1 MAILVNGNGNA
12 RVYAAQDADLIA
24 SITGNTTV
32 RTSVGNKM
40 AATAADASTIS
51 VADGV
56 ILTKEGRRIQL
67 DAGQTDLF
75 TIPTGSAGVTNYYII
90 GYKLTTNSDNVQVA
104 ETFVQLMASS
114 TDTIPEGTFR
124 GGDSDV
130 YVSVARVEQD
140 GVNLGTIT
148 ALLPELETISELNND
163 LGNLS
168 DLDTEDKS
176 SIVNAIN
183 ETIGAKVIATITADG
198 VKTWNALLSE
208 LYSYV
213 DAMTEFER
221 LRSVV
226 SVRDQ
231 HYARFVKNANS
242 VYTYSLSHQIST
254 TQASIINLE
263 IGNLSSNSHFYGI
276 VLANNSVVVRDD
288 GVGNV
293 PASGTKVKL
302 LIV

>member
-75 TIPTGSAGVTNYYII
+75 TIPTGSVGVTNYYII
-90 GYKLTTNSDNVQVA
+90 GYKLTTDSDNVQVA

-124 GGDSDV
+124 GGDSEV

-163 LGNLS
+163 LGQMSFRINNGVAQY
-168 DLDTEDKS
+168 
-176 SIVNAIN
+176 SIDGGTTWIN
-183 ETIGAKVIATITADG
+183 MGGGNMPRLNFTTPLYTFDSTHLTYTCTKDCYLVGTLIGAEGSACSVNS
-198 VKTWNALLSE
+198 KTLARTPSNTFA
-208 LYSYV
+208 
-213 DAMTEFER
+213 
-221 LRSVV
+221 V
-226 SVRDQ
+226 SLGI
-231 HYARFVKNANS
+231 YP
-242 VYTYSLSHQIST
+242 
-254 TQASIINLE
+254 
-263 IGNLSSNSHFYGI
+263 LSSGDVVTFTSQDYASAH
-276 VLANNSVVVRDD
+276 VLDV
-288 GVGNV
+288 
-293 PASGTKVKL
+293 ASN
-302 LIV
+302 

>member
-24 SITGNTTV
+24 SITGNQTV

-124 GGDSDV
+124 GGDSEV

-163 LGNLS
+163 LTVTWDTTSYTDFDVAYNDKEVMIYIEIASTINPGTNTLGTLPVNLRPPKN
-168 DLDTEDKS
+168 LVGVALLGS
-176 SIVNAIN
+176 SSPIIARAYIRATGEVQISNHTSTAYGSGNAI
-183 ETIGAKVIATITADG
+183 
-198 VKTWNALLSE
+198 L
-208 LYSYV
+208 
-213 DAMTEFER
+213 
-221 LRSVV
+221 
-226 SVRDQ
+226 
-231 HYARFVKNANS
+231 
-242 VYTYSLSHQIST
+242 TY
-254 TQASIINLE
+254 
-263 IGNLSSNSHFYGI
+263 F
-276 VLANNSVVVRDD
+276 
-288 GVGNV
+288 
-293 PASGTKVKL
+293 K
-302 LIV
+302 

>member
-75 TIPTGSAGVTNYYII
+75 TIPTGSVGVTNYYII

-114 TDTIPEGTFR
+114 SDTIPEGTFR
-124 GGDSDV
+124 GGDSEV

-140 GVNLGTIT
+140 GINLGTIT
-148 ALLPELETISELNND
+148 ALLPELETISELNANLTD
-163 LGNLS
+163 LLTGTILAGNTSVTIANAKITTSSLI
-168 DLDTEDKS
+168 DIYFEDKLLAPTAVTVTTGQ
-176 SIVNAIN
+176 IVIEIAEQSTDTNL
-183 ETIGAKVIATITADG
+183 KVRC
-198 VKTWNALLSE
+198 L
-208 LYSYV
+208 
-213 DAMTEFER
+213 
-221 LRSVV
+221 
-226 SVRDQ
+226 
-231 HYARFVKNANS
+231 
-242 VYTYSLSHQIST
+242 
-254 TQASIINLE
+254 
-263 IGNLSSNSHFYGI
+263 
-276 VLANNSVVVRDD
+276 
-288 GVGNV
+288 
-293 PASGTKVKL
+293 
-302 LIV
+302 

>member
-24 SITGNTTV
+24 SITGNQTV

-124 GGDSDV
+124 GGDSEV

-163 LGNLS
+163 LGDLS
-168 DLDTEDKS
+168 TLDTTDKS
-176 SIVNAIN
+176 SLVAAIN
-183 ETIGAKVIATITADG
+183 EVLSQIGGGGMKPVNTQSQLLAYSPNATITPTRDCVVAGIYRASSPSSAATLKVNG
-198 VKTWNALLSE
+198 VTAGMQVEGSAPNFAWYYPIKAGQTVL
-208 LYSYV
+208 
-213 DAMTEFER
+213 FEGG
-221 LRSVV
+221 
-226 SVRDQ
+226 
-231 HYARFVKNANS
+231 
-242 VYTYSLSHQIST
+242 T
-254 TQASIINLE
+254 AS
-263 IGNLSSNSHFYGI
+263 
-276 VLANNSVVVRDD
+276 
-288 GVGNV
+288 
-293 PASGTKVKL
+293 SGTTLGVYDYA
-302 LIV
+302 

>member
-90 GYKLTTNSDNVQVA
+90 GYKLTTNSDNVQIA

-124 GGDSDV
+124 GGDSEV

-163 LGNLS
+163 LGDLS
-168 DLDTEDKS
+168 DLNTEDKS

-183 ETIGAKVIATITADG
+183 EVAEGSTSDFSAGIDITSYTSASKYEAPSDGYVTVSIAQTSAPNECLYCGIYNSDETTHFSITATATSNGNVVNPCFVKKG
-198 VKTWNALLSE
+198 VKICKTVSIGSSARSIFFYPLS
-208 LYSYV
+208 
-213 DAMTEFER
+213 
-221 LRSVV
+221 
-226 SVRDQ
+226 
-231 HYARFVKNANS
+231 
-242 VYTYSLSHQIST
+242 
-254 TQASIINLE
+254 
-263 IGNLSSNSHFYGI
+263 
-276 VLANNSVVVRDD
+276 
-288 GVGNV
+288 
-293 PASGTKVKL
+293 
-302 LIV
+302 

>member
-24 SITGNTTV
+24 SITGNQTV

-124 GGDSDV
+124 GGDSEV

-163 LGNLS
+163 LTAEDDLVFKFSKSGS
-168 DLDTEDKS
+168 DYGYKDSNDTFKPFGADVIDYS
-176 SIVNAIN
+176 SAWEN
-183 ETIGAKVIATITADG
+183 
-198 VKTWNALLSE
+198 
-208 LYSYV
+208 
-213 DAMTEFER
+213 
-221 LRSVV
+221 VV
-226 SVRDQ
+226 STSS
-231 HYARFVKNANS
+231 YTVKS
-242 VYTYSLSHQIST
+242 V
-254 TQASIINLE
+254 II
-263 IGNLSSNSHFYGI
+263 
-276 VLANNSVVVRDD
+276 D
-288 GVGNV
+288 
-293 PASGTKVKL
+293 KL
-302 LIV
+302 LIVSFNVTFTSSQSGINMIKAPLPTGFTSCSGYGTATGNTNNASPTSVYISNSVNNGDILISMAGSQVSCKTCIGVFIGILS

>member
-24 SITGNTTV
+24 SITGNQTV

-124 GGDSDV
+124 GGDSEV

-163 LGNLS
+163 LS
-168 DLDTEDKS
+168 DVKS
-176 SIVNAIN
+176 ELVDR
-183 ETIGAKVIATITADG
+183 VIATATANQTIAAQLTYLKSFFDALDVSDKKRSYLLMGNTMFNVFDIAVGQYTAVHVLSAYTILDEIDITH
-198 VKTWNALLSE
+198 S
-208 LYSYV
+208 
-213 DAMTEFER
+213 
-221 LRSVV
+221 
-226 SVRDQ
+226 
-231 HYARFVKNANS
+231 
-242 VYTYSLSHQIST
+242 TYY
-254 TQASIINLE
+254 E
-263 IGNLSSNSHFYGI
+263 SSNGTVTNASTNTNTNT
-276 VLANNSVVVRDD
+276 LALCVR
-288 GVGNV
+288 
-293 PASGTKVKL
+293 
-302 LIV
+302 

>member
-24 SITGNTTV
+24 SITGNQTV

-75 TIPTGSAGVTNYYII
+75 TIPTGSVGVTNYYII

-124 GGDSDV
+124 GGDSEV

-148 ALLPELETISELNND
+148 ALLSELETISEINND
-163 LGNLS
+163 LSELEGKIMRTLNFA
-168 DLDTEDKS
+168 
-176 SIVNAIN
+176 NAVVV
-183 ETIGAKVIATITADG
+183 AKNVPYTTTKDG
-198 VKTWNALLSE
+198 VYLVSYSSGSDGDVTIDSVSIFSNTTATAGTSAISFELPLKAGTVISNTLSGAD
-208 LYSYV
+208 SNKNYV
-213 DAMTEFER
+213 
-221 LRSVV
+221 SK
-226 SVRDQ
+226 
-231 HYARFVKNANS
+231 FVP
-242 VYTYSLSHQIST
+242 Y
-254 TQASIINLE
+254 
-263 IGNLSSNSHFYGI
+263 
-276 VLANNSVVVRDD
+276 DD
-288 GVGNV
+288 
-293 PASGTKVKL
+293 
-302 LIV
+302 

>member
-24 SITGNTTV
+24 SITGNQTV

-124 GGDSDV
+124 GGDSEV

-148 ALLPELETISELNND
+148 ALLPELETISELNTS
-163 LGNLS
+163 L
-168 DLDTEDKS
+168 TDKADKNNVVGFFGS
-176 SIVNAIN
+176 LIEN
-183 ETIGAKVIATITADG
+183 IGALTADRTYTPSTNEWIQCRKHDSSSATQSAAIVIGGTTYTVCTVPDQIGYFPVKAG
-198 VKTWNALLSE
+198 VQITLKGASN
-208 LYSYV
+208 
-213 DAMTEFER
+213 
-221 LRSVV
+221 
-226 SVRDQ
+226 
-231 HYARFVKNANS
+231 YAPRYQRFSMV
-242 VYTYSLSHQIST
+242 
-254 TQASIINLE
+254 
-263 IGNLSSNSHFYGI
+263 
-276 VLANNSVVVRDD
+276 
-288 GVGNV
+288 
-293 PASGTKVKL
+293 
-302 LIV
+302 